1 MRHNIDKGL
10 LLVVAATTTAHFI
23 KLWLWN
29 GREIGFCWIR
39 YLRQIAKNVDFVNPS
54 QGTMCSMVKT
64 MPSFHSC
71 FPEARS
77 TDCSPLPH
85 ISHAAQPLPSL
96 PEAASSSWHFTFQP
110 DVVIDIPTAYG
121 YHISN
126 VPNERPG
133 VSNQGWDEYGS
144 SPLAAAAHSGEVCS
158 GFRTY
163 APLYLAA
170 LSGDWDVAERIFE
183 SDHEAVR
190 ARITRAQ
197 ETPLH
202 IAAGARHVT
211 FVENLVRKMTPADL
225 ALQNKVGNTAL
236 CFAAVSGVTKIAEV
250 MVNKNKRLPLIRGSE
265 GATPLHMATLLGHRE
280 MVWYLYNKTD
290 SNRLTDEDHHGLLV
304 AAITSDL
311 FDVALKI
318 IQKHP
323 KIATA
328 RGRNGETALHIMA
341 RKPSAYQSG
350 SQLGF
355 LQRCIYASLHV
366 ELSGNSSAIHKVP
379 FIKVV
384 YDQKLMHTQAL
395 ALVKCL
401 WSEVL
406 KMNELQVGE
415 LIRTPSRLLFTAAE
429 LGIIEFLIELI
440 HAYPDLI
447 WKVDTQSRS
456 MFHTAVVHRQ
466 EKVFNLIYEIGALKD
481 LIASYRDET
490 NNNMLHL
497 AGKLAPSDRLK
508 TDSGAALQLR
518 RELHWFKEVEKIVQP
533 LYREMRNSE
542 GKTPQTLFMEEH
554 KVLVRE
560 GEKWMKDTAA
570 SCMLVATL
578 IATVMFAAFFTVP
591 GGDNGNTGIP
601 IFLKRRSF
609 TVFAVSDALSFVSS
623 AASILM
629 FLSILTSRYAEED
642 FLHSLPN
649 RLTIG
654 LGTLFISVATMMIAF
669 CATLFL
675 VLGHGVCKA
684 KIPIALVA
692 CIPVSL
698 FALLQFPLFADMVS
712 HTYCSRMFSR
722 PSRHLLH

>member
-1 MRHNIDKGL
+1 
-10 LLVVAATTTAHFI
+10 
-23 KLWLWN
+23 
-29 GREIGFCWIR
+29 
-39 YLRQIAKNVDFVNPS
+39 
-54 QGTMCSMVKT
+54 MCSMVKT

-77 TDCSPLPH
+77 TDCSPLPN

-96 PEAASSSWHFTFQP
+96 PEAASSNRHFTFQP

-121 YHISN
+121 YYISN
-126 VPNERPG
+126 VPNECPG
-133 VSNQGWDEYGS
+133 VSNQGRDEYGS
-144 SPLAAAAHSGEVCS
+144 SPLAAAVHSGEVSS
-158 GFRTY
+158 GFRTN

-183 SDHEAVR
+183 SDHQAVR

-202 IAAGARHVT
+202 IAAGARHLT
-211 FVENLVRKMTPADL
+211 FVENLVRMMTPADL
-225 ALQNKVGNTAL
+225 ALRNKVGNTAL

-290 SNRLTDEDHHGLLV
+290 SNRLTDEDHHGLLI

-318 IQKHP
+318 VQKHP

-328 RGRNGETALHIMA
+328 RGRNGETALHILA

-355 LQRCIYASLHV
+355 LQRCIYACLHV
-366 ELSGNSSAIHKVP
+366 ELSGNSSVIHK
-379 FIKVV
+379 
-384 YDQKLMHTQAL
+384 
-395 ALVKCL
+395 
-401 WSEVL
+401 
-406 KMNELQVGE
+406 
-415 LIRTPSRLLFTAAE
+415 E
-429 LGIIEFLIELI
+429 LGIVEFLIELI

-456 MFHTAVVHRQ
+456 IFHIAVVHRQ
-466 EKVFNLIYEIGALKD
+466 EKVFNLIHEIGALKD
-481 LIASYRDET
+481 LIASYRDEN

-533 LYREMRNSE
+533 LYREIRNSE

-560 GEKWMKDTAA
+560 GGKWMKDTAA

-675 VLGHGVCKA
+675 VLGHGLHQA

-712 HTYCSRMFSR
+712 CTYGSRMFFR

>member
-1 MRHNIDKGL
+1 MRRNIDKGL
-10 LLVVAATTTAHFI
+10 LVVVAATTTAHFI
-23 KLWLWN
+23 KLWQWN
-29 GREIGFCWIR
+29 GRQIGFCWIH
-39 YLRQIAKNVDFVNPS
+39 YLLQMAKNVDFVTPS

-64 MPSFHSC
+64 MPSFRSC
-71 FPEARS
+71 FPEAKS

-96 PEAASSSWHFTFQP
+96 PEAASSNRHFTFQP

-121 YHISN
+121 YYISN

-133 VSNQGWDEYGS
+133 VSNQGRDEYGS
-144 SPLAAAAHSGEVCS
+144 SPLAAAAHSGEVSS
-158 GFRTY
+158 GFRTN
-163 APLYLAA
+163 ARLHLAA

-183 SDHEAVR
+183 SDHQAVR

-202 IAAGARHVT
+202 IAAGARHLT
-211 FVENLVRKMTPADL
+211 FVENLVRMMTPADL

-290 SNRLTDEDHHGLLV
+290 SNHLTDEDHHGLLI

-318 IQKHP
+318 VQKHP

-328 RGRNGETALHIMA
+328 RGRNGETALHILA

-355 LQRCIYASLHV
+355 LQRCIYACLHV
-366 ELSGNSSAIHKVP
+366 ELSGNSSVIHK
-379 FIKVV
+379 
-384 YDQKLMHTQAL
+384 
-395 ALVKCL
+395 
-401 WSEVL
+401 
-406 KMNELQVGE
+406 
-415 LIRTPSRLLFTAAE
+415 E
-429 LGIIEFLIELI
+429 LGIVEFLIELI

-456 MFHTAVVHRQ
+456 IFHIAVLHRQ
-466 EKVFNLIYEIGALKD
+466 EKVFNLIHEIGALKD
-481 LIASYRDET
+481 LIASYRDEN

-533 LYREMRNSE
+533 LYREIRNSE

-591 GGDNGNTGIP
+591 GGDNDNTGIP

-675 VLGHGVCKA
+675 VLGHGLHQA

-712 HTYCSRMFSR
+712 RTYGSRMFFR